1 MFNIYL
7 ELGFDHIL
15 DWNGYDHILFLVALC
30 AIFGLKDWKRVLV
43 LVTAFTIGHS
53 LTLALSSLEVIRLSP
68 QLVEV
73 LIPVTILITALQNLF
88 MKPEKSAS
96 WWWHYGL
103 ALGFG
108 LIHGLGFSN
117 YFKALLGRETSILLP
132 LFSFNVGVELGQ
144 IVIVAAGLAVN
155 ALATRGI
162 KVPQRYWTLGLSLVA
177 AGLSVVMIIQRI

>member
-1 MFNIYL
+1 MFKIYL

-30 AIFGLKDWKRVLV
+30 AIFGPKDWKRVLV

-53 LTLALSSLEVIRLSP
+53 LTLALSALDIVRLSP
-68 QLVEV
+68 KLVEV

-88 MKPEKSAS
+88 MNPEKRAS

-108 LIHGLGFSN
+108 LIHGMGFSN
-117 YFKALLGRETSILLP
+117 YFKALLGRETSILWP
-132 LFSFNVGVELGQ
+132 LFSFNLGVELGQ
-144 IVIVAAGLAVN
+144 VLIVAAGLAAN
-155 ALATRGI
+155 AAAARILRI
-162 KVPQRYWTLGLSLVA
+162 PQRYWTQGLSGLA
-177 AGLSVVMIIQRI
+177 AVLSIIMIIQRF